1 MQIKLLK
8 PMNPHYKALEQILVN
23 RNIPYEE
30 ISHYLNTTNKDI
42 NEPTQLGKS
51 IDDGARMLCDIIM
64 CNLNALVV
72 CDCDCDGFTSD
83 ALLINYLSRQFPS

>member
-30 ISHYLNTTNKDI
+30 CCAIL
-42 NEPTQLGKS
+42 
-51 IDDGARMLCDIIM
+51 LCAI
-64 CNLNALVV
+64 
-72 CDCDCDGFTSD
+72 
-83 ALLINYLSRQFPS
+83 

>member
-30 ISHYLNTTNKDI
+30 ISHYLSNDIYKKLIDANTELDVWHHYNRKII
-42 NEPTQLGKS
+42 NELSNNIQ
-51 IDDGARMLCDIIM
+51 DFFARYQ
-64 CNLNALVV
+64 AA
-72 CDCDCDGFTSD
+72 FTVD
-83 ALLINYLSRQFPS
+83 KA